1 MCLQL
6 KGSAWYRDG
15 TAAETN
21 IDLKITVDDENDCPP
36 VVKVQQ
42 VGAVKESSAAGIAG
56 GNQQRWLLLPGACP
70 TSAFWSLSG
79 TVVMKVI
86 ATDADQKGTAN
97 SRISYKIASESNP
110 DGLFYINPKTG
121 EVMVQQTTLDRE
133 VRHATSLHCFFLWS
147 RVTVSYSKHF
157 HVHHL
162 YIHQ

>member
-1 MCLQL
+1 M
-6 KGSAWYRDG
+6 KGSARYRDG
-15 TAAETN
+15 TIAEN
-21 IDLKITVDDENDCPP
+21 DIDLKITVDDENDCPP
-36 VVKVQQ
+36 VIKMQQ

-56 GNQQRWLLLPGACP
+56 GNRQRWLLLPGACP
-70 TSAFWSLSG
+70 TSAFCSLSG

-121 EVMVQQTTLDRE
+121 ELMVQQTTLDRE
-133 VRHATSLHCFFLWS
+133 VRDSTNLHFFFLLS
-147 RVTVSYSKHF
+147 SVTVLYSKHF

-162 YIHQ
+162 YSRQ